1 MECFNGNECQCQYK
15 RKLSSLFTVNI
26 MVQKAM
32 VFLFMLIG
40 WSHTFPYHN
49 VPTENNVMKDADK
62 IERER
67 RAVMSSGTDFTP
79 PVCRVVNESLDCSS
93 PGGDA
98 TWEVNYIMSDGAG
111 SGIDSPSISA
121 TDSCEGNSTFFI
133 EMNVTVDEN
142 GYNATTVKYTGP
154 CCFQNVEI
162 SVVDKAGNKAMCPFN
177 IKRPLTTISPTSSS
191 FTTTISL
198 WSSLI
203 LMPLTSMLL

>member
-1 MECFNGNECQCQYK
+1 
-15 RKLSSLFTVNI
+15 

-40 WSHTFPYHN
+40 RSQTFPYHN

-67 RAVMSSGTDFTP
+67 RDVMSSGTDFTP

-121 TDSCEGNSTFFI
+121 TDSCEVNSTFFI

-177 IKRPLTTISPTSSS
+177 IKRPLTTISPMTVSPTSSS